1 MIINVS
7 DQDLQVGF
15 TFLSSVVNLCVKSV
29 SLHLEQIHVDKYVYS
44 KVQINLMQ
52 MPEAND
58 NNYQNRGKKKQKV
71 QNLKKLR
78 RSAQNITVTYDLTN
92 KQREKLQE

>member
-1 MIINVS
+1 M
-7 DQDLQVGF
+7 
-15 TFLSSVVNLCVKSV
+15 

-78 RSAQNITVTYDLTN
+78 RSVQNITVTYDLTN

>member
-1 MIINVS
+1 
-7 DQDLQVGF
+7 
-15 TFLSSVVNLCVKSV
+15 
-29 SLHLEQIHVDKYVYS
+29 
-44 KVQINLMQ
+44 

-78 RSAQNITVTYDLTN
+78 RSVQNITVTYDLTN

>member
-1 MIINVS
+1 M
-7 DQDLQVGF
+7 
-15 TFLSSVVNLCVKSV
+15 

-58 NNYQNRGKKKQKV
+58 NNYQNRGKKKQQKV

-78 RSAQNITVTYDLTN
+78 RSVQNITVTYDLTN